1 MRAPFCCH
9 IAHNLGFF
17 VIVIRLENSE
27 NVTSSGLRHHECR
40 CIRRPVLVRAASSK
54 VLNLWINKISL
65 TVMSIN
71 CYCKCQL
78 QPKHCVT
85 DILYEKVSARLDR
98 TNRNLQKYT
107 RIIASAINE
116 ADCTTSTYAVRHRS
130 KYRRIIFKNTCQI
143 GQ

>member
-1 MRAPFCCH
+1 
-9 IAHNLGFF
+9 LGFF

-27 NVTSSGLRHHECR
+27 KVTSSGLRHHECR
-40 CIRRPVLVRAASSK
+40 CIRRPVLVGAASSK
-54 VLNLWINKISL
+54 VPNLWINKISL
-65 TVMSIN
+65 TVLSIN
-71 CYCKCQL
+71 SRYCRCQL

-98 TNRNLQKYT
+98 TNRNLQKST
-107 RIIASAINE
+107 MIIASAINE

-130 KYRRIIFKNTCQI
+130 KYRRIIFKNSCQI